1 MNTLHPGRGLSV
13 YIKIMECSMLRK
25 RQNAVHSR
33 LHNKGRVDMRVMVDD
48 SPLLVYMLGPR
59 HSSDS

>member
-25 RQNAVHSR
+25 RRMRDSR